1 MANCLGWRQ
10 IQKTLRLLEDN
21 DVFIQYCKDFADK
34 VSETID
40 AGYKSG
46 KTEPDIVEDVSDTI
60 NRVSKIPGTYGKG
73 KKFSLET
80 KASFI
85 HGYRSQVKFNVSG
98 CEKWRELG
106 DIVFISTLAWK
117 RKIAMQRIT
126 FNQVKKDRES
136 RKAYWEI
143 PSDQL
148 YLLTKF
154 PSFTGIKGSIY
165 SGKTFNLIS
174 KTGCLGSYGFLTYPN
189 DFGFLSS
196 SILDLILSGKASVR
210 KRDLV
215 ALYPL
220 IPGQNCFSNSVYP
233 HRSIHYAQNLFDFI
247 RYFCNIMIGE
257 YVCCCNY
264 INDPIKR
271 ILDVI
276 INYLDVLS
284 SSASEDQSLK
294 AVVASLKHFDN
305 MYSDV
310 FSTGDSFDGSGTDRG
325 LPGDNPE
332 NGGFAVIHHITTIEE
347 DL

>member
-1 MANCLGWRQ
+1 MANYLGWRQ

-60 NRVSKIPGTYGKG
+60 NRVSRIPGTYGKG

-80 KASFI
+80 KATFI

-98 CEKWRELG
+98 CEKQRELG

-117 RKIAMQRIT
+117 RKIAMRRIT

-136 RKAYWEI
+136 RKAYWKI
-143 PSDQL
+143 SSDQL

-154 PSFTGIKGSIY
+154 PSFTGIKGSIL

-189 DFGFLSS
+189 DFGFLSAP
-196 SILDLILSGKASVR
+196 ILDLILSGKTSVR
-210 KRDLV
+210 KKDLI
-215 ALYPL
+215 ALCPL
-220 IPGQNCFSNSVYP
+220 ISDQMDLFASIFPRF
-233 HRSIHYAQNLFDFI
+233 SIHYAQNLFDFI

-264 INDPIKR
+264 INDPIKG
-271 ILDVI
+271 ILGAI
-276 INYLDVLS
+276 IDYLDVLS
-284 SSASEDQSLK
+284 SSASEDKSLE
-294 AVVASLKHFDN
+294 ALVASLKRFDH

-332 NGGFAVIHHITTIEE
+332 NGGLAVIHHITSIEE

>member
-1 MANCLGWRQ
+1 MANYLGWRQ
-10 IQKTLRLLEDN
+10 IQNTMRLLESN
-21 DVFIQYCKDFADK
+21 NVFIQYCKDFADK
-34 VSETID
+34 VSETIN

-46 KTEPDIVEDVSDTI
+46 KKEPDIVEDVSDTI
-60 NRVSKIPGTYGKG
+60 NSVNEIAGTYRKG
-73 KKFSLET
+73 TKFSLKT
-80 KASFI
+80 KAAFI
-85 HGYRSQVKFNVSG
+85 HGYRSQVKFKVSG
-98 CEKWRELG
+98 CEKRRELG
-106 DIVFISTLAWK
+106 DIVLISTLAWK

-136 RKAYWEI
+136 KKAYWEI

-154 PSFTGIKGSIY
+154 PSFTGVKGSLFA
-165 SGKTFNLIS
+165 GKTFNMIS

-196 SILDLILSGKASVR
+196 PILDLILSGRTSVR

-220 IPGQNCFSNSVYP
+220 IPGQNCFFNSVYP
-233 HRSIHYAQNLFDFI
+233 PRSIHYAQNLFDFV

-264 INDPIKR
+264 SNDRVKG
-271 ILDVI
+271 ILDAI
-276 INYLDVLS
+276 IDYLDALS
-284 SSASEDQSLK
+284 SSASENKSLK
-294 AVVASLKHFDN
+294 ALVTSLKSLDYV
-305 MYSDV
+305 YSDE
-310 FSTGDSFDGSGTDRG
+310 FTAGDLFDGSRIDRG
-325 LPGDNPE
+325 LSGDNPE
-332 NGGFAVIHHITTIEE
+332 NGGLAVIHHITSIKE

>member
-1 MANCLGWRQ
+1 MANYPGWRQ

-21 DVFIQYCKDFADK
+21 DVFIRYCKDFANK
-34 VSETID
+34 ISETID

-46 KTEPDIVEDVSDTI
+46 KKEPEIVKEVSDTI
-60 NRVSKIPGTYGKG
+60 NRVNRIPGTYGKG
-73 KKFSLET
+73 KQFSLET

-85 HGYRSQVKFNVSG
+85 HGYRSQVKFKVSG

-117 RKIAMQRIT
+117 RKIVMRRIT

-136 RKAYWEI
+136 RAYWEI

-154 PSFTGIKGSIY
+154 PSFTGIKGSIF

-196 SILDLILSGKASVR
+196 PILDLILSGKASVR
-210 KRDLV
+210 KRDLI

-233 HRSIHYAQNLFDFI
+233 PRSIHYAQNLFDFI

-264 INDPIKR
+264 INDPIKG
-271 ILDVI
+271 ILDAI
-276 INYLDVLS
+276 IDYLDALS
-284 SSASEDQSLK
+284 SSGSESKSLK
-294 AVVASLKHFDN
+294 ALVSSLKRFDY
-305 MYSDV
+305 MYSDL
-310 FSTGDSFDGSGTDRG
+310 FSTDDSLDESGTDRG
-325 LPGDNPE
+325 LPRDNPE
-332 NGGFAVIHHITTIEE
+332 NGGLAVIHHITSIEE

>member
-1 MANCLGWRQ
+1 MANYLGWRQ

-34 VSETID
+34 VSETINT
-40 AGYKSG
+40 GYKSG
-46 KTEPDIVEDVSDTI
+46 KKEPKIVKEVIDTI
-60 NRVSKIPGTYGKG
+60 NKVKGIPGIYGKG

-80 KASFI
+80 KAAFI

-98 CEKWRELG
+98 CEKRRELG

-117 RKIAMQRIT
+117 RKIAVQRIT
-126 FNQVKKDRES
+126 FNQVKKDSES

-148 YLLTKF
+148 YLLTNF
-154 PSFTGIKGSIY
+154 PSFTGVKGSIFA
-165 SGKTFNLIS
+165 GKTFNLIS

-196 SILDLILSGKASVR
+196 PILDLILSGRTSVR

-220 IPGQNCFSNSVYP
+220 IPGQNCFFNSVYP
-233 HRSIHYAQNLFDFI
+233 PRSIHYAQNLFDFV

-264 INDPIKR
+264 INDPIKG
-271 ILDVI
+271 ILDMI
-276 INYLDVLS
+276 INYLNALS
-284 SSASEDQSLK
+284 SSASESESLK
-294 AVVASLKHFDN
+294 ALVTSLKYFDY
-305 MYSDV
+305 MYSDL
-310 FSTGDSFDGSGTDRG
+310 FSTGDSLDGSGTDRG

-332 NGGFAVIHHITTIEE
+332 NGGLAVIHHITSIEE